1 MSSTKQQYDSSIFE
15 KNIDYK
21 NVVIYYTYDII
32 NNIMLQE
39 LYEKLKDYQYTY
51 ECFYKVIKD
60 YKLYMELPERFWDEF
75 MEDEDCLDD
84 ENTDEFSKAHERY
97 NTAIEKLKIAFLS
110 NYLKNKLF

>member
-21 NVVIYYTYDII
+21 ELYEQSKKENT
-32 NNIMLQE
+32 E